1 MNYDHYLHFTDVET
15 DCVPKSSLFT
25 RSTSNVIPS
34 GSPFE
39 VVAKHIS
46 FRVQL
51 CGLEG
56 NLLIDC
62 VTSGK
67 LFHFLLYRIVPTFQ
81 DCYEIRIRCYK

>member
-1 MNYDHYLHFTDVET
+1 MIIISILQMWKLTVCPNPT
-15 DCVPKSSLFT
+15 SLQD
-25 RSTSNVIPS
+25 RLQMLPPS